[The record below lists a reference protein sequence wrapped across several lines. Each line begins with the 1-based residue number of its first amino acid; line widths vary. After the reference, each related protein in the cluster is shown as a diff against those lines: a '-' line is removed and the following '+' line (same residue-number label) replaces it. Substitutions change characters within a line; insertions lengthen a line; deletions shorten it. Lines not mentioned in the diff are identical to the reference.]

1 MTITAVESHT
11 SLDIY
16 GQHEADMKFEKVK
29 ENTKFYRRERD
40 VELGKVES
48 GGMGQFV
55 NITECTV

>member
-1 MTITAVESHT
+1 MTITAMESHT

-16 GQHEADMKFEKVK
+16 GQHEADMKFH
-29 ENTKFYRRERD
+29 RRERD